1 MERYQVTVHT
11 GGEVRVLAAAA
22 GENLLGVLRRGGA
35 APAAPCGGKGT
46 CGKCRVRVMAQG
58 GGALPVTAQDRARL
72 TGEELAQGQ
81 RLACCAVV
89 AQDLTVYLPE
99 GGSAKILTEGVGPVT
114 CDALT
119 RRNFILPQACLE
131 DPRGD
136 DQRLA
141 DALGCARPNLTL
153 DQLRGLPAL
162 CGEPAQALLAGERVL
177 ALGRRTPCL
186 GVAVDI
192 GTTTVV
198 GYLMDLISGETL
210 GVYSALNAQRSFGA
224 DVISRCQADQE
235 QPGELTRAIRGQ
247 LAHMIEDFAAR
258 LGARA
263 ESIYRVALAG
273 NTVMMHLLADLP
285 VDRIARSPF
294 TPVYTRAL
302 TLPAAQLGLA
312 VNPLGEALLL
322 PCVAG
327 YVGADTVAAMVA
339 CGMDRA
345 EELSLLLDIG
355 TNGEIALGDRNGVQ
369 VCAAAAGPAFEG
381 AHIRHGM
388 GGVAGAISKVR
399 LADGQLHVDTIGGAP
414 AKGICGS
421 GLVDAIA
428 ALRALGVIDEM
439 GSLDFEGHES
449 LCTEVDGREAVR
461 LTGEIALT
469 GRDIREVQL
478 AKGAIAAG
486 IHTLLRKRGA
496 QVTDIQRVYLAGGFG
511 NYIDADHACDIG
523 LIPPALKGRI
533 QPIGNAAGQGARM
546 ALCGREALERAAQAA
561 ARAAYVE
568 LSTER
573 EFQDLF
579 VEEMLFPE
587 A

>member
-1 MERYQVTVHT
+1 MEGYQVMVHIGGRVRAVDAR
-11 GGEVRVLAAAA
+11 GGET
-22 GENLLGVLRRGGA
+22 LLEALRRGGA

-46 CGKCRVRVMAQG
+46 CGKCRVRVAASDG
-58 GGALPVTAQDRARL
+58 RALPVTEADRRNLSQA
-72 TGEELAQGQ
+72 ELDQGH
-81 RLACCAVV
+81 RLACGVV
-89 AQDLTVYLPE
+89 ISQHLIVYLDE
-99 GGSAKILTEGVGPVT
+99 GGSAKILTEGIGPVV
-114 CDALT
+114 CDAFSREELV
-119 RRNFILPQACLE
+119 LPEASLE

-141 DALGCARPNLTL
+141 GALGRAKVDLSVA
-153 DQLRGLPAL
+153 QLRSLPAL
-162 CGEPAQALLAGERVL
+162 CGQRAQALLAGDRLL
-177 ALGRRTPCL
+177 ALARETPCL

-198 GYLMDLISGETL
+198 GYLMDLISGQTL

-235 QPGELTRAIRGQ
+235 RPGELTRAIREQ
-247 LAHMIEDFAAR
+247 LGCMLADFSAR
-258 LGARA
+258 LGADRGR
-263 ESIYRVALAG
+263 IYRVALAG
-273 NTVMMHLLADLP
+273 NTVMMHLLAGLP

-294 TPVYTRAL
+294 TPVYTRVL
-302 TLPAAQLGLA
+302 TLPAEQLGLDI
-312 VNPLGEALLL
+312 NPLGEAVLL

-339 CGMDRA
+339 CDMDRA
-345 EELSLLLDIG
+345 EQLSLLLDIG
-355 TNGEIALGDRNGVQ
+355 TNGEIALGDRDGAQ

-381 AHIRHGM
+381 AHIRYGM
-388 GGVAGAISKVR
+388 GGVAGAISRVR
-399 LADGQLHVDTIGGAP
+399 LADGRLICDTIDSAP
-414 AKGICGS
+414 PKGICGS

-439 GSLDFEGHES
+439 GSLNFDGHEQ
-449 LCTEVDGREAVR
+449 LCAEVDGREAVR
-461 LTGEIALT
+461 LTDEIALT

-478 AKGAIAAG
+478 AKGAISAG
-486 IHTLLRKRGA
+486 IHTLLKKRGA
-496 QVTDIQRVYLAGGFG
+496 QVTDIRRVYLAGGFG

-533 QPIGNAAGQGARM
+533 VPVGNAAGQGARM
-546 ALCGREALERAAQAA
+546 ALCGREAAARASQAA

-573 EFQDLF
+573 DFQNLF

-587 A
+587 V